1 MKTLATISFGLL
13 SSFLSAQTVAV
24 HFAKTTTSP
33 RDTTLRTTLQTSLSG
48 FLTYTDHQTNP
59 FIAAE
64 CMMETSILLDEMKD
78 LQVNAKLKDSLFYK
92 CEILNYIKLTDSNS
106 IVQVSFVGSTH
117 DTVMVRALFTLY
129 AIRHDTAFRFYSPL
143 KDQTKY
149 WYSTKM
155 DNVTIYYK
163 KDFNKK
169 NARKYF
175 QTIAKFDAKL
185 KAPKVPTSFYCCD
198 HFTEALKLTGTD
210 YKSDYNGYARN
221 ILYAKTKTRHLV
233 VSGLYASNFAD
244 FDPHDLWHS
253 RLHNVLSTTIINRP
267 VDEGTAYLYGGSWG
281 LTWEDILQRFKTFAT
296 ANPNADWYTLY
307 NESKNFDEKFKYPL
321 NVDFAINAL
330 IVKKID
336 QEKGFQSVIELLSCG
351 NKQKDNQ
358 NYFMALEKI
367 TGIQQANFN
376 ATVWELIRSN

>member
-1 MKTLATISFGLL
+1 MKTLATIFFCSL
-13 SSFLSAQTVAV
+13 SSLLSAQTVAV
-24 HFAKTTTSP
+24 HFAKAATSP
-33 RDTTLRTTLQTSLSG
+33 RDTVLRKALQNDLSG
-48 FLTYTDHQTNP
+48 LLSFANNETNP
-59 FIAAE
+59 FIASE

-78 LQVNAKLKDSLFYK
+78 LQKSAKYNDSLFYK

-106 IVQVSFVGSTH
+106 IVQVSFVGSSH
-117 DTVMVRALFTLY
+117 DTIMVRALFTLY
-129 AIRHDTAFRFYSPL
+129 AFRKETSFKFYSPL

-149 WYSTKM
+149 WYSTQM
-155 DNVTIYYK
+155 DNITLYYK

-169 NARKYF
+169 NAQKYF
-175 QTIAKFDAKL
+175 QTIAKYDAKL
-185 KAPKVPTSFYCCD
+185 KAPKLPTTFYCCD

-221 ILYAKTKTRHLV
+221 SLYAKTKKQHLV

-281 LTWEDILQRFKTFAT
+281 LTWEDILQRFKTFAA

-330 IVKKID
+330 IVKKIE

-358 NYFMALEKI
+358 NYFTALEKI
-367 TGIQQANFN
+367 AGIPQANFN
-376 ATVWELIRSN
+376 AAVWELIRNN